1 MNRFTSILAISMSS
15 VLMIGCG
22 SGDGPDALTENQQN
36 LVAQRIAPVGSVTK
50 ASELD
55 SAAPVAAMSTA
66 VEKVA
71 LSEGSEHTVK
81 MLNSGDGGNM
91 IFEPAVIKVSKGDT
105 IHFKAV
111 DMSHNSASIDAFM
124 PSGASAWAGTMNQ
137 DISVT
142 LDVEGVYVYQCDP
155 HAMMAMIGV
164 VQVGEAVNIDEV
176 RGAADQYKSN
186 FMMNADRLTSYLAQL

>member
-22 SGDGPDALTENQQN
+22 LGDGPDALTENQQN
-36 LVAQRIAPVGSVTK
+36 LVAERIAPVGSVTK
-50 ASELD
+50 ASELG
-55 SAAPVAAMSTA
+55 SVEPVAAMSTA

-164 VQVGEAVNIDEV
+164 VQVGEAVNIDL
-176 RGAADQYKSN
+176 S
-186 FMMNADRLTSYLAQL
+186 LIHI